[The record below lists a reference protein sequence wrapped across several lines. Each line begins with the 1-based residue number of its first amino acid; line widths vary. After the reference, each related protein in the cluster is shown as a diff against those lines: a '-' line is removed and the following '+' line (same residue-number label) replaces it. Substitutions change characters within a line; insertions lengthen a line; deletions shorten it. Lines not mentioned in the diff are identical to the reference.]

1 MTTFTIDP
9 ENNIM
14 AHASLKEAQAADI
27 AGAEYFGSE
36 KELAQLAA
44 SWPVAGARGR
54 GSSKLLELWNSLPG
68 VAPVKKF
75 KDRTTALA
83 RIWKAAQA
91 LTPPASTTE
100 ATVGAQ
106 ARPGAPEGGRT
117 PKKATKGGKSAP
129 GAPKAKGSSKKTT
142 SAKKAAP
149 ARKGAKKASQG
160 GNEAR
165 EGSKKAEVLEL
176 MRRPKGATL
185 QEIMK
190 ATGWQ
195 AHTVRGFVSGTLIKK
210 QGLKVE
216 SFRSE
221 DKERTYRVQK

>member
-1 MTTFTIDP
+1 MTTFTIDCD
-9 ENNIM
+9 NNITVF
-14 AHASLKEAQAADI
+14 ASLQQAQAADL
-27 AGAEYFGSE
+27 AGAEYFSSE
-36 KELAQLAA
+36 EELAQLAA
-44 SWPVAGARGR
+44 SWPPTGARGR

-75 KDRTTALA
+75 KDRATALA
-83 RIWKAAQA
+83 RIWKASQA
-91 LTPPASTTE
+91 LTPPVTPQGAHDAPK
-100 ATVGAQ
+100 AT
-106 ARPGAPEGGRT
+106 RT
-117 PKKATKGGKSAP
+117 PKKATKGAKRATAREGGK
-129 GAPKAKGSSKKTT
+129 KAKTAKAA

-149 ARKGAKKASQG
+149 LRKAKKDRNAG
-160 GNEAR
+160 KEGR

-185 QEIMK
+185 AEIMK

-195 AHTVRGFVSGTLIKK
+195 PHTIRGFVSGTLIKK

-221 DKERTYRVQK
+221 DKERTYRVSA

>member
-1 MTTFTIDP
+1 MTTFTIDCD
-9 ENNIM
+9 NNITSF
-14 AHASLKEAQAADI
+14 ASLQEAQAADI

-44 SWPVAGARGR
+44 SWPPTGARGR

-83 RIWKAAQA
+83 QIWKAAQA
-91 LTPPASTTE
+91 LTPPVAPQGAHDAPK
-100 ATVGAQ
+100 AT
-106 ARPGAPEGGRT
+106 RT
-117 PKKATKGGKSAP
+117 PKKATQGGKR
-129 GAPKAKGSSKKTT
+129 
-142 SAKKAAP
+142 AP
-149 ARKGAKKASQG
+149 ARKGGKKAKASKATAPKKAAPRKG
-160 GNEAR
+160 GMEAR
-165 EGSKKAEVLEL
+165 DGSKKAEVLDL

-185 QEIMK
+185 KEIMK

-216 SFRSE
+216 SFRSDE
-221 DKERTYRVQK
+221 KERTYRVSR